1 MNKHVALRFIFYLF
15 LRFKLIVT
23 LFFIKKMKTS
33 TKTFFVITIYLLGLV
48 TVLAAPDPPPPN
60 GRNQGLPTP
69 PPGLPIDEYRMIFL
83 ALSLFFGMYVIF
95 YHAQKNKQLDT
106 K

>member
-1 MNKHVALRFIFYLF
+1 
-15 LRFKLIVT
+15 
-23 LFFIKKMKTS
+23 MKTS

-60 GRNQGLPTP
+60 GRNQAPS
-69 PPGLPIDEYRMIFL
+69 PPGLPIDEYSMIFL